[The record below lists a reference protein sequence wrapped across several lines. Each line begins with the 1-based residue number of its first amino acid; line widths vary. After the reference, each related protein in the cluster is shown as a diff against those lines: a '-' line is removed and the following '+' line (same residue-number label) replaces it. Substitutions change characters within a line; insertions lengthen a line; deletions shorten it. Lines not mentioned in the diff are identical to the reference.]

1 VEARPSPNDFPA
13 RKRSGGIASPQT
25 YFDGIVAGSTRAG
38 LYGVTGARMKQTVLA
53 GLLIGALLTG
63 CATMNDSK
71 EPATAVVSGD
81 VTYLQRI
88 ALPPDAVVTVRL
100 QDISKMD
107 VPAVLLG
114 EQQIETGGR
123 QVPIPFEVQ
132 YDPARIDDRMTYSVS
147 ARIRRG
153 DELLWVSDTVHP
165 VITRGAPTSGIQL
178 KVVPVQR

>member
-1 VEARPSPNDFPA
+1 MNDFHA
-13 RKRSGGIASPQT
+13 HKRSGGIASPQT
-25 YFDGIVAGSTRAG
+25 HFDGIVAGSTRAG
-38 LYGVTGARMKQTVLA
+38 LCGATGARMKQTVVA
-53 GLLIGALLTG
+53 GLLIGTLLTG
-63 CATMNDSK
+63 CATMNDSN

-132 YDPARIDDRMTYSVS
+132 YDPASIDDRMTYSVS
-147 ARIRRG
+147 ARIQRG